1 MSVLLLIL
9 AVLFCVG
16 DCQVAKSVLDFS
28 KAVPDPK
35 TGQLC
40 VMQQVCIADL
50 EALSR
55 QHLATKLLKELPN
68 F

>member
-9 AVLFCVG
+9 AVLFYVG

-55 QHLATKLLKELPN
+55 QHLAYKTS
-68 F
+68 